1 VIAAAAL
8 LLGLLAPTPAD
19 TVPGDLAGE
28 VRAEATGEALVAATV
43 QLYAG
48 SAWHTT
54 TADADG
60 RYEFHRVAPG
70 RALLRAV
77 RLDREPLELEVL
89 VPEARV
95 THVELHLRPRTI
107 PLAGLRVGAP
117 PLLLRER
124 TGREIP
130 VDAPLGTA
138 GGMELTPGIAEAGLG
153 APEGEPPGEE
163 PLEPSEA
170 LFVRGS
176 TADLKLIL
184 LDGAPVYTPFHL
196 TGLMPPF
203 SPELLEAAELH
214 VGGARARYDGGL
226 SYILE
231 VTTRRDS
238 TAAPRA
244 TTAALDVVS
253 SRFAQ
258 RGEVSSSVRYL
269 AGGRALHRIGVRA
282 LTGDELP
289 YEYAEGL
296 ARLDFAVGSAGTLSV
311 TGFAN
316 GEGVR
321 FAPGEGSAG
330 GAEWG
335 NSALASRYRGSIG
348 GVAAEVTAAVS
359 SYRATLNDARREPLL
374 GGAERARVLA
384 DLSSEWGGWRLFYG
398 AGWDRTVLRTP
409 RGIAELA
416 SPDAPPLRVSGDAGA
431 GYLEAAGEPLGG
443 LRVRGG
449 VRAAVFFRSPE
460 PRLSP
465 RLSASWRVAEGAVLD
480 LGAGRYHQY
489 VRVAQPG
496 GEVDAAA
503 ADDPAANLLAVGG
516 ASHFTA
522 GLRQDLAPVRL
533 GVQGFLKRF
542 DAVAAATG
550 DGSDAY
556 ASGVDIWARREA
568 DRLSGYFAYSLTW
581 LWSDRT
587 PGAAPARF
595 AGRQVVSAGATGSL
609 PRWGDLE
616 LRFAWGSG
624 LPLSAVPAEASGA
637 AEVWDLPDAG
647 MVAGDAPTL
656 AGSAAESYLR
666 LDVKLSRTFTPRWG
680 ERRHEIVP
688 YLRVLNALDR
698 RDALFYRYAGADEP
712 RLDAVGALPL
722 LPVVGVGWS
731 F

>member
-1 VIAAAAL
+1 MIAAAVL
-8 LLGLLAPTPAD
+8 LLGLFSPSLPD

-28 VRAEATGEALVAATV
+28 VRGEATGEALAAATV

-48 SAWHTT
+48 SVWRTT
-54 TADADG
+54 SADAGG
-60 RYEFHRVAPG
+60 RYRFHGVAPG
-70 RALLRAV
+70 RATLRAV

-89 VPEARV
+89 IPEATV
-95 THVELHLRPRTI
+95 TRVELRLRPRTI

-124 TGREIP
+124 TGRQVE
-130 VDAPLGTA
+130 VEAPLGGA
-138 GGMELTPGIAEAGLG
+138 GGVELTPGLAEAGL
-153 APEGEPPGEE
+153 AAAEGEPPGEE
-163 PLEPSEA
+163 APDPSEVIY
-170 LFVRGS
+170 VRGS
-176 TADLKLIL
+176 AADLKLVL

-196 TGLMPPF
+196 AGLMRPF
-203 SPELLEAAELH
+203 DPDLLEAAELH
-214 VGGARARYDGGL
+214 VGGAPARYDGGL

-231 VTTRRDS
+231 LTTRRDS
-238 TAAPRA
+238 STRSRT

-258 RGEVSSSVRYL
+258 RGELNSSVRYL
-269 AGGRALHRIGVRA
+269 AGGRALHGVGVRA
-282 LTGDELP
+282 LTGEELP
-289 YEYAEGL
+289 YGYGEGL
-296 ARLDFAVGSAGTLSV
+296 ARVDVTVGSTGTLSV

-316 GEGVR
+316 RESVR
-321 FAPGEGSAG
+321 FTASDSSTA

-335 NSALASRYRGSIG
+335 NAALASRYRGSLA
-348 GVAAEVTAAVS
+348 GVTAEVTAAVS
-359 SYRATLNDARREPLL
+359 SYRATLADARREPLL

-384 DLSSEWGGWRLFYG
+384 DLSSQWGRWRLFYG
-398 AGWDRTVLRTP
+398 GGWDRVALLTP
-409 RGIAELA
+409 RQISELA
-416 SPDAPPLRVSGDAGA
+416 SPDAPPLRVSGDAGG

-449 VRAAVFFRSPE
+449 VRAAVFSRSPE
-460 PRLSP
+460 LRLSP
-465 RLSASWRVAEGAVLD
+465 RVSVTWRVAEGAVFD

-489 VRVAQPG
+489 VRVAEPAPSG
-496 GEVDAAA
+496 RDADGD
-503 ADDPAANLLAVGG
+503 ADAKLLAVGG
-516 ASHFTA
+516 ASQFSA

-533 GVQGFLKRF
+533 GVEGFFKRF
-542 DAVAAATG
+542 DGLAAATAD
-550 DGSDAY
+550 DGDAY
-556 ASGVDIWARREA
+556 ESGVDLWARREA

-581 LWSDRT
+581 IWSDRA

-609 PRWGDLE
+609 RRWGDLE
-616 LRFAWGSG
+616 LRVAWGSG
-624 LPLSAVPAEASGA
+624 LPISAIPAEAAGA
-637 AEVWDLPDAG
+637 PEMWELPDAG
-647 MVAGDAPTL
+647 LAESDARTL
-656 AGSAAESYLR
+656 ATADAESYLR

-680 ERRHEIVP
+680 EHRHEIVP

-712 RLDAVGALPL
+712 RLDAVDALPL